1 MDYVRVRS
9 GHAQQQVRAHCME
22 WYT

>member
-22 WYT
+22 W